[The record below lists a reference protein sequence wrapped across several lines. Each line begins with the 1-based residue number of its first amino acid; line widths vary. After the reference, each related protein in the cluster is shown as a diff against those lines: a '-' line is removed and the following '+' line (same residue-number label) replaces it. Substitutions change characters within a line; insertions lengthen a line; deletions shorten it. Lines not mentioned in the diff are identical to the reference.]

1 MKKNK
6 LFLICPFSNLE
17 NFIRRIYYTDV
28 YFITAMATDF
38 NFEPEYIGKISE
50 FIDRRMITEMYV
62 VNDISCRFMKGIIH
76 EKCHSGTV
84 AEKKLERLF
93 MENHLLIM
101 NQPSINEKLEKFAEL
116 NVKKQISNIS
126 ENACIKTKIKK
137 GRVRIKGMITNRSD
151 NKFIVLDN
159 IQNEF

>member
-17 NFIRRIYYTDV
+17 NFIRRIFCTDV

-62 VNDISCRFMKGIIH
+62 VNDTSCRFINGIIH
-76 EKCHSGTV
+76 EEWHPGTE
-84 AEKKLERLF
+84 AEKKLELLF
-93 MENHLLIM
+93 MENHPLIM
-101 NQPSINEKLEKFAEL
+101 RQPSMSEKVEKFAEL
-116 NVKKQISNIS
+116 NVKKQISNINK
-126 ENACIKTKIKK
+126 NACIKTKIKK
-137 GRVRIKGMITNRSD
+137 GRICIKGMITNRSE
-151 NKFIVLDN
+151 NKFIVLQN
-159 IQNEF
+159 IHNEF